1 MGALFYRLVAKCY
14 RLILTELINKMAIE
28 EYNTE
33 DIVIESDIDLEDS
46 LVPVISRE
54 TEVEEQL
61 LEQGEQELEDTLQVQ
76 ATLEAYLNLI
86 QSSGAV
92 GLNET
97 AAKVLK
103 IGLEHLDR
111 QSPEFTLST
120 AFESYN
126 PEARF
131 TLENV
136 PSLEN
141 GFKAKLK
148 AVGDKINAL
157 INWIVEQAHR
167 IYTKYKEGINKLV
180 NKTKDLEKRV
190 TKIKPKD
197 GLLFKIGNASSITIN
212 GEYKNEHVETLV
224 GLAKWLAEVNPKEM
238 IEDVKE
244 LDKIL
249 DTFLKQEG
257 DYLGDAVDANIA
269 VTHRRGDLLIER
281 FGDLTLPGESRLD
294 IDYDDNRVVGFKIT
308 PGEQTDNP
316 LEIEVQEPRV
326 IKSKIETLK
335 IITGLL
341 EKSAV
346 ENVKVNREI
355 KTLQNRLKKF
365 SNSDPDN
372 DIFRKFSE
380 LIVKQIKEDLV
391 HPTKSMLD
399 VLRYIVK
406 VSTMYLM
413 IAEKEISMLED

>member
-1 MGALFYRLVAKCY
+1 
-14 RLILTELINKMAIE
+14 MAIE

-33 DIVIESDIDLEDS
+33 DIVLESDIDLEDS

-92 GLNET
+92 GINET

-103 IGLEHLDR
+103 IGLEHLDK
-111 QSPEFTLST
+111 QSPEFTLSS

-126 PEARF
+126 PETRF

-148 AVGDKINAL
+148 KVGDKIIAL
-157 INWIVEQAHR
+157 VNWIVEQTHR
-167 IYTKYKEGINKLV
+167 IYTKYKEGINKLI

-197 GLLFKIGNASSITIN
+197 GLTFKVGNASSITIN
-212 GEYKNEHVETLV
+212 GEYKNEHIETLV
-224 GLAKWLAEVNPKEM
+224 GLTKWLAETNPKEM
-238 IEDVKE
+238 IEDIKTLDKVIENFIKDVKE
-244 LDKIL
+244 NKESS
-249 DTFLKQEG
+249 TLKDELNLTQKR
-257 DYLGDAVDANIA
+257 D
-269 VTHRRGDLLIER
+269 DLFRER
-281 FGDLTLPGESRLD
+281 FENLILPGESRLVFTD
-294 IDYDDNRVVGFKIT
+294 VTTEDPGFKIVS
-308 PGEQTDNP
+308 EEHDDVP

-326 IKSKIETLK
+326 IKSKLETIK
-335 IITGLL
+335 IINALL
-341 EKSAV
+341 EKSAI
-346 ENVKVNREI
+346 ENVKVNREVKAFQGTI
-355 KTLQNRLKKF
+355 KRLM
-365 SNSDPDN
+365 NVRTYN
-372 DIFRKFSE
+372 DDGSVIDGEGSVAADAAVIVTYVKDY
-380 LIVKQIKEDLV
+380 LIQ
-391 HPTKSMLD
+391 PTKSMLD

-406 VSTMYLM
+406 ITTMYLM
-413 IAEKEISMLED
+413 IAEKEISMLEE